1 MTSWTPTQCR
11 YVVALI
17 LLATAWVFACDNP
30 QPPELCGSVPE
41 QTITVGES
49 VTVSLCFDDPN
60 GEMLDHRVVSS
71 DPAVATAVATGSTVT
86 VTAVSPGLAL
96 VTMIVTDPTGL
107 KAQQS
112 FRVVVPNRAPTAVG
126 TIPDRELMVGD
137 SATLDVAGY
146 FSEPD
151 GQTLAYAVAVSDS
164 SRLTTAVETATVT
177 IVAVAKGDVVV
188 TVTATD
194 PGGLSATQSFVVT
207 VPNRPP
213 VPVDSIAARI
223 VDAGRADTVDVAPFF
238 TDPDGDPLSYAAAVS
253 DSAVVSAEVT
263 GNRVVVAGLAKG
275 EAEVTV
281 TATDDEGLSAE
292 QRFQVTVPNRPPI
305 VADTIPARTLFKDEA
320 DTLVLARH
328 FTDPDGDVLTWD
340 AEASDSGV
348 VALEVSAAA
357 GTLAITAVGQGEAGV
372 TVTATDQEGL
382 SAEQSFLVTVP
393 NRGPV
398 VAEEIPAQSLHKRE
412 TVPLEL
418 GPHFSDPDAD
428 ALTYAAETTDS
439 SVVVAEI
446 EGAMLVMKT
455 GAQGEAELTV
465 TATDP
470 AGLSASQSFTVTVL
484 NRAPI
489 VTTPI
494 PAQTIGLGA
503 PGTIDLSLH
512 FTDPDGDRLEYA
524 ATSSD
529 RVVRVSVR
537 ESTLTLR
544 ARDKGTAQVT
554 VTATDTD
561 DFTVEQTFTVT
572 VANQAP
578 TAVGRFPELTISR
591 DENLTFPIS
600 RYFSDPDRDPLT
612 HTGTTADPGIARASV
627 SGSTLTLT
635 GVTAGETTLTLIAT
649 DPEGLMATMTSQLK
663 VVGQGGGAPNPVGTI
678 PDQTISERV
687 ERTLSVSL
695 YFRDPNGDALQYRA
709 TTGNSTVATASASG
723 SRVTVRGVSAG
734 ETTLSVTATDPDGRS
749 TAQNAR
755 IVVVGPGSGPVATGA
770 IPEQNV
776 ESGRTNTL
784 YPDPYF
790 QDPDDG
796 SLVFSATSSDTR
808 VVIAT
813 GSGNMVQLTGVATG
827 QATVTITATDSDGLS
842 ATQTAR
848 VSVGRTGQGPETVG
862 TVDDASL
869 DVGEELTVEMDTY
882 FRHPSGDPLAYMA
895 GTSDPTVASAAM
907 TGGTLTITAQR
918 VGTGTITIVA
928 TDPGGRSATQRFAVT
943 VVGGGGGGG
952 GGGGSGFNIRIVYHS
967 SATDAVKSA
976 VGGAAAGWE
985 SILSAT
991 DFADGTLNSDQSCS
1005 IAGVSFTAN
1014 AGAAV
1019 DDLVIGVAVATLD
1032 GARNPGVVARAGICL
1047 VRTESN
1053 TPAFGG
1059 IVFDEADVDRLASS
1073 GVIGPVAIHEI
1084 AHVLGIGTNSPW
1096 FSSVRGGSD
1105 RHFAGTLATAAF
1117 DAAGGTG
1124 YSGAKVPVESD
1135 GAHWRESVLGDEV
1148 MTPGLRSSG
1157 VNPLSAITIQA
1168 LADMGYSV
1176 DATLADAFT
1185 LSFGD
1190 AADIA
1195 GPVHTIDLHGDF
1207 ERGPIKVIDRD
1218 GNVVRVI
1225 PGDLR
1230 QLPDPQRPP
1239 AQAQRPGR
1247 R

>member
-1 MTSWTPTQCR
+1 VLAC
-11 YVVALI
+11 V
-17 LLATAWVFACDNP
+17 LLAAAWVFACDNP

-112 FRVVVPNRAPTAVG
+112 FRVVVPNRPPTAVG

-137 SATLDVAGY
+137 SATLDVTGF

-151 GQTLAYAVAVSDS
+151 GQGLDYAVAVSDS
-164 SRLTTAVETATVT
+164 SRLSATLETAVLTM
-177 IVAVAKGDVVV
+177 VAVAKGDVVV

-253 DSAVVSAEVT
+253 DSAVVAAEVT
-263 GNRVVVAGLAKG
+263 GSTVVLTGLAKG
-275 EAEVTV
+275 NAEITV
-281 TATDDEGLSAE
+281 TATDDEGLSAD
-292 QRFQVTVPNRPPI
+292 QRFTVTVPNRPPI

-348 VALEVSAAA
+348 VALAVSAAA
-357 GTLAITAVGQGEAGV
+357 GTLAITAVGQGEAVV

-382 SAEQSFLVTVP
+382 SAEQRFLVTVP

-398 VAEEIPAQSLHKRE
+398 VAEEIPAQTLHKRE

-418 GPHFSDPDAD
+418 GPRFSDPDGD

-439 SVVVAEI
+439 SVVVAEV
-446 EGAMLVMKT
+446 EGAVLVMKT

-465 TATDP
+465 TAADP
-470 AGLSASQSFTVTVL
+470 AGLSASQSFTVAVL
-484 NRAPI
+484 NRAPT
-489 VTTPI
+489 VATPI
-494 PAQTIGLGA
+494 PEQTIGLGA

-512 FTDPDGDRLEYA
+512 FADPDGDRLEYA

-544 ARDKGTAQVT
+544 ARDKGTADVT

-561 DFTVEQTFTVT
+561 DLTVEHTFAVI

-600 RYFSDPDRDPLT
+600 RYFSDPDRDALT
-612 HTGTTADPGIARASV
+612 YTGTTAHPGIARASL
-627 SGSTLTLT
+627 SGTTLTLT
-635 GVTAGETTLTLIAT
+635 GVTAGETTLILTAT
-649 DPEGLMATMTSQLK
+649 DLEGLMATQTSQLK
-663 VVGQGGGAPNPVGTI
+663 VVGQGGGAPVPVGSI

-709 TTGNSTVATASASG
+709 TTGNSAVAAASASG
-723 SRVTVRGVSAG
+723 SRVTVRGVSTG
-734 ETTLSVTATDPDGRS
+734 ETTLSVTATDSDGRS
-749 TAQNAR
+749 TAQTAR
-755 IVVVGPGSGPVATGA
+755 IVIVVPRSGPVAAGD

-796 SLVFSATSSDTR
+796 NLVFSATSSNTR
-808 VVIAT
+808 VVVAT
-813 GSGNMVQLTGVATG
+813 GSGNVVQLTGVATG
-827 QATVTITATDSDGLS
+827 QAVVTITATDPDGLS

-869 DVGEELTVEMDTY
+869 DAGEELTVEMDTY

-907 TGGTLTITAQR
+907 TGATLTVTAE
-918 VGTGTITIVA
+918 GTGNATITIVA

-943 VVGGGGGGG
+943 VAGGGGGGG
-952 GGGGSGFNIRIVYHS
+952 GGGGSGFNIRVVYHS
-967 SATDAVKSA
+967 SATDAVKAA

-991 DFADGTLNSDQSCS
+991 DFAAGTLSSDLTCR
-1005 IAGVSFTAN
+1005 IAGVTFTAN
-1014 AGAAV
+1014 AGTAV

-1059 IVFDEADVDRLASS
+1059 IVFDEADVDRLESS
-1073 GVIGPVAIHEI
+1073 GVIGSVAIHEI

-1230 QLPDPQRPP
+1230 QPPDPQQPP

>member
-11 YVVALI
+11 YVVACV
-17 LLATAWVFACDNP
+17 LLAAAWVFACDNP

-112 FRVVVPNRAPTAVG
+112 FRVVVPNRPPTAVG

-137 SATLDVAGY
+137 SATLDVTGF

-151 GQTLAYAVAVSDS
+151 GQGLDYAVAVSDS
-164 SRLTTAVETATVT
+164 SRLTTAVEAATVT

-275 EAEVTV
+275 NAEVTV

-305 VADTIPARTLFKDEA
+305 VADTIPDRTLFKDEA

-357 GTLAITAVGQGEAGV
+357 GTLAITAVGQGEATV

-382 SAEQSFLVTVP
+382 SAEQRFLVTVP

-398 VAEEIPAQSLHKRE
+398 VADEIPAQSLYKRE

-418 GPHFSDPDAD
+418 GPYFSDPDAD

-439 SVVVAEI
+439 TVVVAEV
-446 EGAMLVMKT
+446 EDAMLVMKT

-470 AGLSASQSFTVTVL
+470 AGLSASQSFTVTVV
-484 NRAPI
+484 NRAPTVI
-489 VTTPI
+489 TPI
-494 PAQTIGLGA
+494 PEQTIGLGA

-512 FTDPDGDRLEYA
+512 FADPDGDRLEYA

-544 ARDKGTAQVT
+544 ARDKGIADVT

-627 SGSTLTLT
+627 SGTTLTLT

-663 VVGQGGGAPNPVGTI
+663 VVGQGGGAPFPVGTI

-723 SRVTVRGVSAG
+723 SRVTVRGVSTG

-749 TAQNAR
+749 TAHNAR

-770 IPEQNV
+770 IPGQNV

-907 TGGTLTITAQR
+907 TGTTLTITAQR

-943 VVGGGGGGG
+943 VAGGGGGGG
-952 GGGGSGFNIRIVYHS
+952 GGESGFNIRIQYHS

-1005 IAGVSFTAN
+1005 IAGVTFTAK
-1014 AGAAV
+1014 AGTVV
-1019 DDLVIGVAVATLD
+1019 DDLVIAVAVATLD

-1047 VRTESN
+1047 VRTESQS
-1053 TPAFGG
+1053 PAFGA
-1059 IVFDEADVDRLASS
+1059 IVFDEADLGRLESS
-1073 GVIGPVAIHEI
+1073 GVFGSVAIHEI
-1084 AHVLGIGTNSPW
+1084 GHVLGIGLSSSW
-1096 FSSVRGGSD
+1096 WSSVRD
-1105 RHFAGTLATAAF
+1105 DPDPHFAGTLATAAF
-1117 DAAGGTG
+1117 DDAGGSG
-1124 YSGAKVPVESD
+1124 YSGAKVPLASD
-1135 GAHWRESVLGDEV
+1135 RTHWRESVLGDEV

-1230 QLPDPQRPP
+1230 QLPDPQPPP
-1239 AQAQRPGR
+1239 AQAQRTGR